1 MRLVGNINNSS
12 NNNIYCI
19 RSFISVSGFSTWM
32 SLIVGETGKLTVA
45 LIASVKNTA
54 ALNSSQK

>member
-45 LIASVKNTA
+45 LHQSRTM
-54 ALNSSQK
+54 LH